1 MELVGVRQDVAL
13 VVEKFPLSQRRACE
27 LNAIDR
33 SSYRYQPRADRNA
46 DLRQRLTE
54 LARQKPR
61 FGYRR
66 LGVLLEPELAQ
77 QGKP

>member
-1 MELVGVRQDVAL
+1 MRQDVAF
-13 VVEKFPLSQRRACE
+13 VAEKFELSQRRACE

-33 SSYRYQPRADRNA
+33 SSYRYQPCEDGDAE
-46 DLRQRLTE
+46 LRRQLTE

-66 LGVLLEPELAQ
+66 LGVLARNVSPR
-77 QGKP
+77 